1 MLLHSI
7 RGLIKQAVS
16 LQERIKAQ
24 EEDKKEEEEGSE
36 GQNLAKVELSKEAA
50 AMD

>member
-16 LQERIKAQ
+16 LQEQIKAH
-24 EEDKKEEEEGSE
+24 EEEKKEAEEGSE
-36 GQNLAKVELSKEAA
+36 GLNLAKVELSK
-50 AMD
+50 